1 MAPIFVIT
9 AATGA
14 QGSSTARALIS
25 AGATVR
31 AIVRDV
37 NAPAAKTLQDLGAV
51 LFEGDFDSLDT
62 IKTALDGATG
72 LFLNPFPLPTI
83 VEQGSSIVAL
93 AKATPTIKIVVLSTV
108 FYCGSPE
115 IWDYH
120 PKDSGIYQYYAGK
133 FEVEK
138 ALKAAGFENYTILR
152 PAWIM
157 HNYILPHSSHHFPEL
172 SEKAELAHLYPPE
185 TRMSHLDPQ
194 DIGKFASAAFLEPA
208 RFRGEEIEMGYGN
221 LTIEEV
227 RATLSKVLGF
237 EVTERRRGAEEEAAM
252 EEVATTQP
260 FQRLAINKPL
270 TIDGKGLEKKYG
282 IKMTSFEEYCLREK
296 EALVNSIHKAS

>member
-31 AIVRDV
+31 ALVRDM
-37 NAPAAKTLQDLGAV
+37 NAPVAKALQDLGAV
-51 LFEGDFDSLDT
+51 LFEGDFDSVDT

-72 LFLNPFPLPTI
+72 LFLNPFPQPKI
-83 VEQGSSIVAL
+83 VEQGHSIIAL
-93 AKATPTIKIVVLSTV
+93 AKATPTIKTVVISTV
-108 FYCGSPE
+108 SNCGNLE
-115 IWDYH
+115 IWGDL
-120 PKDSGIYQYYAGK
+120 PRDAGIFMYYAGK
-133 FEVEK
+133 YEVEK
-138 ALKAAGFENYTILR
+138 ALKAAEFENYTILR

-157 HNYILPHSSHHFPEL
+157 HNYILPHSPHHFPEL
-172 SEKAELAHLYPPE
+172 SEKAELAHIYPPE
-185 TRMSHLDPQ
+185 TKMSHVDPQ
-194 DIGKFASAAFLEPA
+194 DVGKFASAAFLEPA

-221 LTIEEV
+221 LTIEEA

-237 EVTERRRGAEEEAAM
+237 EVTERRRGKEEEEAM
-252 EEVATTQP
+252 EEVAQTQP

-270 TIDGKGLEKKYG
+270 TIDGKAVEKKYG
-282 IKMTSFEEYCLREK
+282 IKMTTFEEYCVREK
-296 EALVNSIHKAS
+296 EALVNSIRKS

>member
-1 MAPIFVIT
+1 MTSIYVVT

-14 QGSSTARALIS
+14 QGSSTARALIA

-37 NAPAAKTLQDLGAV
+37 NAPVAKALQELGAV

-62 IKTALDGATG
+62 IKDALSGATG
-72 LFLNPFPLPTI
+72 LFYNPFPTPTI
-83 VEQGSSIVAL
+83 VGQANAIISL
-93 AKATPTIKIVVLSTV
+93 AKATSTIKTVVLSTV
-108 FYCGSPE
+108 FYCGSPA
-115 IWDYH
+115 IWDYN
-120 PKDSGIYQYYAGK
+120 PTDSHIYLYYKGK

-138 ALKAAGFENYTILR
+138 VLKAAGFENYTILR

-185 TRMSHLDPQ
+185 TEMSHVDPQ
-194 DIGKFASAAFLEPA
+194 DIGKFAAAAFLKPEQ
-208 RFRGEEIEMGYGN
+208 FREEEIELGYEN
-221 LTIEEV
+221 LTIEKA

-237 EVTERRRGAEEEAAM
+237 EVTQRRRSAEEEVAM
-252 EEVATTQP
+252 EQVATTQP

-270 TIDGKGLEKKYG
+270 TIDGQALERKFG
-282 IKMTSFEEYCLREK
+282 IKMTGFEDYCLREK
-296 EALVNSIHKAS
+296 EALVRNIHKA